1 MNMKRFDD
9 LLVFIGANK
18 KKEILKFVI
27 ANITVI
33 SLTILAFV
41 FLKQWLFI
49 FVGIMAMAISNYFL
63 FNSYLAK
70 KKEIIKERENEFV
83 TMMGYFQFFIGN
95 SYNVYQSFQSLIPYA
110 SPWMEEQIQAL
121 VMEIDNDKTVKP
133 FINFANKF
141 SSKVAGN
148 VMLSIYQMVEEGEGG
163 LHMMQFESLFQQLSR
178 NLNNQL
184 IEEKERSMSSISS
197 LPLIGAGAIT
207 VLLTFGI
214 ISVMGEMISV
224 L

>member
-1 MNMKRFDD
+1 MRRFDE
-9 LLVFIGANK
+9 LLAFIGANK
-18 KKEILKFVI
+18 KKEIIKFIVI
-27 ANITVI
+27 NVAIIALTVV
-33 SLTILAFV
+33 AFI

-49 FVGIMAMAISNYFL
+49 FVGLMTIMISNYFIID
-63 FNSYLAK
+63 SYFSK
-70 KKEIIKERENEFV
+70 RKEIYKERENEFIV
-83 TMMGYFQFFIGN
+83 MIGYFQFFISN
-95 SYNVYQSFQSLIPYA
+95 SYNVYQAFQSLEPYA
-110 SPWMEEQIQAL
+110 SPWMEEQIQEL
-121 VMEIDNDKTVKP
+121 VREIDNDKTVKP

-141 SSKVAGN
+141 SNKVAGN

-163 LHMMQFESLFQQLSR
+163 LHMMQFDNLFQQLSR
-178 NLNNQL
+178 GLNNQL
-184 IEEKERSMSSISS
+184 IEEKERSMGSISS